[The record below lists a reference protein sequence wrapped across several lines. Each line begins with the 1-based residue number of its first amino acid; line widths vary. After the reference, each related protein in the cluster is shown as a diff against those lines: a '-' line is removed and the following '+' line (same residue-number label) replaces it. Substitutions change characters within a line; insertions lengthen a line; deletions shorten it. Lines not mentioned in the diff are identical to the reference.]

1 MKAPAQIPTTTT
13 TESEEVSV
21 PAPVIQKAPGI
32 IFASDGNSFQK
43 DTDAMDEMRT
53 RKLDPETW
61 MVARSPKNDGFCLM
75 TFRFAMERD
84 ARRKSEIESARNA
97 NKKPMRYFRVK
108 FGVSIDPL
116 KPDQATQPILVN
128 GEVITITL
136 GRQYILPESYIE
148 VLENARTLNIMPATS
163 SESDTNF
170 LKTKDGKA
178 YEIRGH
184 KDRVAWTRLEEVT
197 REDYLKERARNQDV
211 FRDWQIRTGKEA
223 EQASQD

>member
-1 MKAPAQIPTTTT
+1 MKAAAQTPTTTE
-13 TESEEVSV
+13 TETEEVA
-21 PAPVIQKAPGI
+21 APVTQKAIPGI
-32 IFASDGNSFQK
+32 IFANDGNSFPK
-43 DTDAMDEMRT
+43 ESDAMDDMRS

-84 ARRKSEIESARNA
+84 ARRRSEIENARNS
-97 NKKPMRYFRVK
+97 NKKPMKYFRVK
-108 FGVSIDPL
+108 FGASIDPL
-116 KPDQATQPILVN
+116 KQDQATQPLLVN
-128 GEVITITL
+128 GEVISISL
-136 GRQYILPESYIE
+136 GKVYILPESYIE
-148 VLENARTLNIMPATS
+148 VLENARTLNIIPATS

-184 KDRVAWTRLEEVT
+184 KERVAWTRMEEVSKA
-197 REDYLKERARNQDV
+197 DYEKERSHNRDL

>member
-1 MKAPAQIPTTTT
+1 MKAAAQTPTTTE
-13 TESEEVSV
+13 TETEEV
-21 PAPVIQKAPGI
+21 AEPVMQKSIPGI
-32 IFASDGNSFQK
+32 IFANDGNSFPK
-43 DTDAMDEMRT
+43 ESDAMDDMRS

-84 ARRKSEIESARNA
+84 ARRRSEIENARNS
-97 NKKPMRYFRVK
+97 NKKPMKYFRVK
-108 FGVSIDPL
+108 FGASIDPL
-116 KPDQATQPILVN
+116 KQDQATQPLLVN
-128 GEVITITL
+128 GEVISISL
-136 GRQYILPESYIE
+136 GKVYILPESYIE
-148 VLENARTLNIMPATS
+148 VLENARTLNIIPATS
-163 SESDTNF
+163 SEGDTNF

-184 KDRVAWTRLEEVT
+184 KERVAWTRMEEVSKA
-197 REDYLKERARNQDV
+197 DYEKERSHNRDL